1 MGQRFDT
8 RGAVAVRVIAA
19 AVIVVGLALT
29 IFGIEA
35 SRSFSSEVS
44 KVFTGNPTNHAMWL
58 LVGGCGL
65 IVAGAVGLFAG
76 GKR

>member
-1 MGQRFDT
+1 
-8 RGAVAVRVIAA
+8 
-19 AVIVVGLALT
+19 
-29 IFGIEA
+29 
-35 SRSFSSEVS
+35 VS